1 MGSPFP
7 LLPITHRNCPAFSE
21 WQSEYHVNHCFQSI
35 QHSMIIPVRDIH
47 QNKIWRYGNEME
59 INENQEGGCEK
70 TRKLWKMIEPP
81 QINRL

>member
-59 INENQEGGCEK
+59 INENQEGGSV
-70 TRKLWKMIEPP
+70 TKLESSGK
-81 QINRL
+81 